1 MKTNIVKITSL
12 ILLIFNLNVF
22 AQSKY
27 EAPTLSAGLD
37 NIAFNQGTLDVE
49 LLMEIIKEKQKELV
63 KEGVKRFLINNIIK
77 ADDFYT
83 QFYLERIVSILF
95 EEKNHQVMTKKIL
108 EETTNYL
115 FIVGT
120 TEFVLNTKAK
130 NVFDFLLSSNDSIN
144 RNEKYSIKDIN
155 KNDKDKLIYFIYYIC
170 KDNKII
176 KELGMLNNFNYFE
189 LNHKSNN
196 TEFEEIR
203 DLTDNIFKIVDYIKK
218 SKSLDGFFKNLD
230 TDKYNVFQKTLN
242 AFGIKIS
249 NETNKNII
257 VYLKNPTEKIN
268 QYNII
273 KQILSIFGIKI
284 ENTVL
289 DNEIKKLYDNFE
301 NNKTEINN
309 KINTLI
315 KSITILNNY
324 AKGDNLINNFNLEE
338 YEALKSI
345 VKSFGIEILNEK
357 EENTLIEFLKKPKE
371 NRDKLSEE
379 LNNINK
385 KIIKEFIKISV
396 QNQSETYVKIKN
408 ILAIIHFIEDLL
420 NNHDELKDVIN
431 IAGINKN
438 NLTDKI
444 EAKYK
449 NQVNEY
455 DSNNI
460 LPFTNKGK
468 DYSEYFNFLT
478 TKINSFEEKT
488 NAYNVLRQGLSSWNN
503 LSKLITE
510 NNINENWSDYKNNI
524 NNALES
530 TVKFNDINELITAIN
545 SKNNHINIHN
555 DKLTQIQKTL
565 ELLNEKSNNFIKID
579 ALTSNKELKSTFK
592 SLFLLQ
598 STYVNSLEF
607 NYSEPIINRD
617 LLKLKNI
624 ISKFNE
630 LKKQDF
636 FSIYNIGINST
647 SESQLKN
654 IISTINNLNVLEE
667 NEQEKTAILATLEQF
682 KEFYEITDNNTSLN
696 TIILDGNETILNET
710 NIKIRL
716 EKLFETHKSTFKIL
730 NYNEHN
736 IIEFYN
742 KNKDN
747 LTSFSTK
754 IKDKI
759 SLIKNE
765 LNANITIKH
774 DEKLT
779 QIFAEISTQFDE
791 LKNKIK
797 VHFLGE
803 DISQVFKIIRKE
815 LKKVS
820 INYHE
825 LKEED
830 IKTLKKFNRIVL
842 RRNLLDNISGLN
854 LVKELDDELMSDLYF
869 IKSSMKDSIKANKF
883 ELILNTTEFAIS
895 NMIKKQVN
903 KEKPFFKEIE
913 SNINQYMNFI
923 KFIGNIKE
931 LNKAETF
938 SYLLKTMSNYKEL
951 FNLKD
956 DNSLV
961 DIVNSIRTYSIINN
975 EKNVIEIDAASVL
988 THFTEKY
995 KKHKYVPYNKNN
1007 KGGKLFHF
1015 LRNNSHFYATV
1026 GVNQSSIPN
1035 YKEIEG
1041 ITSKSFSSASEKL
1054 GVKLDL
1060 WDFTRDNYKESKM
1073 MHQIKRKPLVSNIY
1087 SMAYAS
1093 GILYKVANT
1102 TDNGFK
1108 SANAGLAFGLSF
1120 FNSLDFNVNVAVP
1133 LEGNSFENYFF
1144 GFSFDIPL
1152 SEYLSRL

>member
-12 ILLIFNLNVF
+12 ILLIFNLNIF

-120 TEFVLNTKAK
+120 TEFVLNTKGK
-130 NVFDFLLSSNDSIN
+130 ELLNFFSD
-144 RNEKYSIKDIN
+144 EKVIN
-155 KNDKDKLIYFIYYIC
+155 KNKQIKLNNINDKNKIIYLIYYIC
-170 KDNKII
+170 KDNKIV
-176 KELGMLNNFNYFE
+176 KDLGMLNNFNYFE
-189 LNHKSNN
+189 LNHLSKN

-203 DLTDNIFKIVDYIKK
+203 KTINQLVLLINAIKNSNSLENYVNNISLENYKTIKKTLSLFKINIDSTNFDKSIDTLFNDFENKKHVIK
-218 SKSLDGFFKNLD
+218 
-230 TDKYNVFQKTLN
+230 
-242 AFGIKIS
+242 
-249 NETNKNII
+249 NKVKKLIQSINII
-257 VYLKNPTEKIN
+257 INYTKN
-268 QYNII
+268 
-273 KQILSIFGIKI
+273 
-284 ENTVL
+284 EN
-289 DNEIKKLYDNFE
+289 Y
-301 NNKTEINN
+301 
-309 KINTLI
+309 
-315 KSITILNNY
+315 
-324 AKGDNLINNFNLEE
+324 INNFTVDD
-338 YEALKSI
+338 YEAIKELLSVFNKTISKEDNIKIIDFINNPKDNTDKLKEKLTAI
-345 VKSFGIEILNEK
+345 IKNEIL
-357 EENTLIEFLKKPKE
+357 
-371 NRDKLSEE
+371 S
-379 LNNINK
+379 NK
-385 KIIKEFIKISV
+385 DF
-396 QNQSETYVKIKN
+396 TKIKN
-408 ILAIIHFIEDLL
+408 VLTVIHFIEELL

-488 NAYNVLRQGLSSWNN
+488 NAYNVLRQGLSSWND

-579 ALTSNKELKSTFK
+579 ALTSNKELKNIFK

-598 STYVNSLEF
+598 STYINSLDF
-607 NYSEPIINRD
+607 NYSEPIINHD

-624 ISKFNE
+624 ISKFND
-630 LKKQDF
+630 LKIPDF
-636 FSIYNIGINST
+636 LSNYNIKNNIKSKN
-647 SESQLKN
+647 QLIN
-654 IISTINNLNVLEE
+654 IIGTINNLNVLEE
-667 NEQEKTAILATLEQF
+667 NEQEKILILATLEQF

-696 TIILDGNETILNET
+696 TIILDGNESILKET
-710 NIKIRL
+710 NVKIRL
-716 EKLFETHKSTFKIL
+716 KKLFETHKSTFKIL

-736 IIEFYN
+736 FIEFYN
-742 KNKDN
+742 ENKDN

-754 IKDKI
+754 IKNKI
-759 SLIKNE
+759 SLINSE
-765 LNANITIKH
+765 INANITIKH

-779 QIFAEISTQFDE
+779 HIFSEISTQFDE
-791 LKNKIK
+791 LKSKIK

-820 INYHE
+820 INYKE

-842 RRNLLDNISGLN
+842 RRNLLDNISGLD
-854 LVKELDDELMSDLYF
+854 LVKELNDELMSDLYF

-1035 YKEIEG
+1035 YKNIEG

-1087 SMAYAS
+1087 TMAYAS